1 MSQPSQPTGVVMTA
15 VSAPAFK
22 TQLEHGPSGS
32 RIATEAPKDNGGTG
46 ASFSPTDLVGA
57 ALASCAVTTM
67 ALAATRE
74 GIPFGEARA
83 TVEKRMTPPPRRADP
98 VAGLQTERLILRPL
112 TLDDAA
118 DYWPLARDAEI
129 LRYVGEKPCESLDAV
144 RTLLRDR
151 PLADYANHGYGR
163 LAVTTRDDG
172 RLGSAETP
180 GRRPS
185 LFAGAALQWLN
196 PKAWLAAVSGIAVYA
211 ADASAGT
218 VWRFAA
224 IYFVVCWTSVAA
236 WAGAGGLVRRTLR
249 EPRRLRLFNRAMA
262 LLLAAGA
269 AWMLRP

>member
-1 MSQPSQPTGVVMTA
+1 MSDALPVLSMTA
-15 VSAPAFK
+15 FALASSITP
-22 TQLEHGPSGS
+22 GPVNF
-32 RIATEAPKDNGGTG
+32 IALGTG
-46 ASFSPTDLVGA
+46 ARLGWRASVPWITGATLGFTVLLLAVGLGLEGLIR
-57 ALASCAVTTM
+57 ALPGAV
-67 ALAATRE
+67 
-74 GIPFGEARA
+74 P
-83 TVEKRMTPPPRRADP
+83 
-98 VAGLQTERLILRPL
+98 
-112 TLDDAA
+112 
-118 DYWPLARDAEI
+118 
-129 LRYVGEKPCESLDAV
+129 AV
-144 RTLLRDR
+144 RAAGGAFLLWM
-151 PLADYANHGYGR
+151 AWR
-163 LAVTTRDDG
+163 LARDDG